1 MHFRSIFLSDI
12 HLGSPDCQAERL
24 IEFLDTNTCN
34 ELYLVGDI
42 IDFWSLKK
50 KVCWP
55 DAHTAVMSR
64 LLDLS
69 SRGTKVTYVP
79 GNHDA
84 VVRKVYGSLISGIK
98 VVNELVYQSSKGKR
112 LLVVHGDIFDEIV
125 LTSDWKHRIG
135 ADLYDGL
142 MNISRK
148 LNTVR
153 KLLGYTHW
161 SLAAWTKYQF
171 ADAVK
176 HIHDYEYAAAREA
189 AKRFHNGIICG
200 HIHHPN
206 IEDIDGMTYLN
217 CGDWVEH
224 ATAIV
229 EDEAGEM
236 RLIDWNELRKQEAV
250 VASTIDEPAEERLD
264 RAA

>member
-12 HLGSPDCQAERL
+12 HLGSPDCQAEQL
-24 IEFLDTNTCN
+24 GDFLDTHSCD

-42 IDFWSLKK
+42 VDFWALKK
-50 KVCWP
+50 KARWP

-64 LLDLS
+64 LLALPAG
-69 SRGTKVTYVP
+69 GTRVTYIP
-79 GNHDA
+79 GNHDD
-84 VVRKVYGSLISGIK
+84 VVRKIYGSLISGIQ
-98 VVNELVYQSSKGKR
+98 VVNELVYETAKGKR

-125 LTSDWKHRIG
+125 LTGEWQHRIG
-135 ADLYDGL
+135 ADLYDSL
-142 MNISRK
+142 MAISRR
-148 LNTVR
+148 LNAVR
-153 KLLGYTHW
+153 RVLGYAHW
-161 SLAAWTKYQF
+161 SLAAWVKYQF

-189 AKRFHNGIICG
+189 AKRFHHGIICG

-206 IEDIDGMTYLN
+206 TRDIDGMTYLN

-229 EDEAGEM
+229 EDQAGEM
-236 RLIDWNELRKQEAV
+236 RLIDWGEQQAPESGPLGTSVRDNV
-250 VASTIDEPAEERLD
+250 DHLD

>member
-12 HLGSPDCQAERL
+12 HLGSPDCQAEQL
-24 IEFLDTNTCN
+24 IDFLDNHTCK

-42 IDFWSLKK
+42 VDFWVLQK
-50 KVCWP
+50 KVRWP
-55 DAHTAVMSR
+55 DAHSAVMSR
-64 LLDLS
+64 LLDLP
-69 SRGTKVTYVP
+69 SRGTKVTYIP

-84 VVRKVYGSLISGIK
+84 VVRKIYGSLISGIE
-98 VVNELVYQSSKGKR
+98 VTNELVYHTRNGKR

-125 LTSDWKHRIG
+125 LTGDWKHRIG

-148 LNTVR
+148 LNAVR
-153 KLLGYTHW
+153 KLLGWTHW
-161 SLAAWTKYQF
+161 SLAAWTKYKF
-171 ADAVK
+171 ADAVR
-176 HIHDYEYAAAREA
+176 HIQDYEYAAAREA
-189 AKRFHNGIICG
+189 AKRFHSGIICG

-206 IEDIDGMTYLN
+206 IEDIDGITYLN

-229 EDEAGEM
+229 EDDAGEL
-236 RLIDWNELRKQEAV
+236 RLIDWYEQCREEAV
-250 VASTIDEPAEERLD
+250 PPTAIEEQAKESLD
-264 RAA
+264 AAA